1 MGFHSGMSA
10 IEIKLRTSTGTHCL
24 DGISQWHV
32 SNWNQAQNINW
43 HSQAGW
49 DFTGHVAIE
58 IKLRTSTGTHNW
70 MNSQSAIEI
79 KLRTSTGTH
88 SLDGISQWHV
98 SNWSGMSSSEHQLA
112 LTPWMGFHSGMSA
125 IEIKLRTSTGTHML
139 DGISQWHVSN
149 WNQAQNINW
158 HSLSGWDFT
167 VACQQLKSS
176 SEHQLALTP
185 WMGFHSGMSAIEIK
199 LRTSTGT
206 YKLDGISQWACQQLK
221 IKLRTSTGTHC
232 LDGISQWH
240 VSNWNQAQNINWHSL
255 PGWNF
260 TVACQ
265 QLKSSSE
272 HQLALTSWMGF
283 HSGMSAI
290 EIKLRT
296 STGTHIL
303 DGISQWH
310 VSNWNQAQNINWHSH
325 TGWDFTGF
333 YASMSTIQIE
343 L

>member
-1 MGFHSGMSA
+1 MSA
-10 IEIKLRTSTGTHCL
+10 IEVKLRTSTNTHKL
-24 DGISQWHV
+24 EEMSQWHV

-43 HSQAGW
+43 HSQA
-49 DFTGHVAIE
+49 
-58 IKLRTSTGTHNW
+58 
-70 MNSQSAIEI
+70 
-79 KLRTSTGTH
+79 
-88 SLDGISQWHV
+88 
-98 SNWSGMSSSEHQLA
+98 
-112 LTPWMGFHSGMSA
+112 
-125 IEIKLRTSTGTHML
+125 
-139 DGISQWHVSN
+139 
-149 WNQAQNINW
+149 
-158 HSLSGWDFT
+158 GWDFT

-206 YKLDGISQWACQQLK
+206 HK
-221 IKLRTSTGTHC
+221 

-255 PGWNF
+255 PGWDF

-272 HQLALTSWMGF
+272 HQLALTYWMGFHKWHVSNWNQAQNINWHSLPGWDFTVACQQLKSSSEHQLALTPWMGF

-296 STGTHIL
+296 STGTHWLDGISQWHVSNWNQAQNINWHSQAWMGFHSGMSAIEIKVRTSTGTHSL

-325 TGWDFTGF
+325 PGWDFTVACQQLKSSSEHQLALTFWMGF
-333 YASMSTIQIE
+333 HSGMSAIE
-343 L
+343 IKLRTSTGTH